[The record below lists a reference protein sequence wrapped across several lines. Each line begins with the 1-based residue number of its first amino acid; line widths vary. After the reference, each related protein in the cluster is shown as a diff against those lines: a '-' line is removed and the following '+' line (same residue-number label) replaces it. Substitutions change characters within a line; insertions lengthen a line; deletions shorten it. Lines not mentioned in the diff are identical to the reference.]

1 MSVGVKSSHWQVAKR
16 MQMSALYVWKT
27 RSCVK
32 LEKDIIVKNGKKT
45 VTTVSFPFLR
55 VDCEK
60 YTKNVF
66 WNYEIY
72 KIMKKYIDKS
82 CLQGNNV
89 ITLIKHFI
97 KHKIK

>member
-1 MSVGVKSSHWQVAKR
+1 
-16 MQMSALYVWKT
+16 MSALYVWKT

-45 VTTVSFPFLR
+45 VTTVSFPFFH

-72 KIMKKYIDKS
+72 INTKKYIDKM
-82 CLQGNNV
+82 CLHSNN
-89 ITLIKHFI
+89 IIALIKQFI

>member
-1 MSVGVKSSHWQVAKR
+1 
-16 MQMSALYVWKT
+16 MSALYVWKT

-45 VTTVSFPFLR
+45 VTTVFFPFFLR
-55 VDCEK
+55 VNCEK

-72 KIMKKYIDKS
+72 KNMKKHIDKS
-82 CLQGNNV
+82 CLQDNNV
-89 ITLIKHFI
+89 ITLIKQFI
-97 KHKIK
+97 KDQIKQYK